1 MKRTRFAAAAAAVI
15 MTFALFAPAVAADE
29 TTTPEAYAAD
39 VLYQLGLF
47 QGVGTDENGQPNFD
61 LNRTPTRQEAVT
73 MLVRLL
79 GKDAEAKAGSYK
91 IPFTDVADWAK
102 PYVGYAYANKL
113 TLGTGATT
121 FGGAD
126 TVTPA
131 QYLTFV
137 LRALGYSSQEDFEWN
152 AAWELS
158 DALEITYG
166 EYTAETKSFTRG
178 NVAMISAS
186 ALGGTM
192 KNTGLTL
199 LTFLK
204 DAGALKK
211 TDLVL
216 MNFEVVSAKTNE
228 LDIAFFPIP
237 GSPNT
242 YTVFQVNSA
251 TINGQTAKLDQATNT
266 KAAYAKNKELE
277 SLYPGAFNYTVIS
290 YQEEAALGAAT
301 QFYDSPWGQKFPLL
315 LVTFDCTA
323 TLPDGRTVPETFTEA
338 IYLDNYGQ

>member
-1 MKRTRFAAAAAAVI
+1 MKLRRLTAAAAAVL
-15 MTFALFAPAVAADE
+15 MTFALL
-29 TTTPEAYAAD
+29 TPTALASQEPSPDTYAAEL
-39 VLYQLGLF
+39 LYQLGLF
-47 QGVGTDENGQPNFD
+47 QGVGTGADGKPDFD
-61 LNRTPTRQEAVT
+61 LDRAPTRQEAVT
-73 MLVRLL
+73 MLIRLL

-91 IPFTDVADWAK
+91 TPFTDVADWAK

-113 TLGTGATT
+113 TLGTGGNT
-121 FGGAD
+121 FGGSD

-137 LRALGYSSQEDFEWN
+137 LRALGYSSQEDFTWSS
-152 AAWELS
+152 AWELT

-166 EYTAETKSFTRG
+166 EYNADTQGFTRG

-186 ALGGTM
+186 ALGGAM

-199 LTFLK
+199 LSFLK
-204 DAGALKK
+204 EAGALAK

-242 YTVFQVNSA
+242 YASFRVNSI
-251 TINGQTAKLDQATNT
+251 TVNGQAGRLDQATTT
-266 KAAYAKNKELE
+266 KDAYAKNKELA
-277 SLYPGAFNYTVIS
+277 SLYPGAFNYTVVT
-290 YQEEAALGAAT
+290 YGEEAARGAAT
-301 QFYDSPWGQKFPLL
+301 EFYEAPWGEKYPIL
-315 LVTFDCTA
+315 LVTFDCTG
-323 TLPDGRTVPETFTEA
+323 TLQNGKTVSEVFTEA
-338 IYLDNYGQ
+338 VYIDSYGL